1 MTERR
6 GNYALGSLSRA
17 IWGLHIPGMPQSH
30 LIRPLTAI
38 VDALPYTVVMVDGD
52 GRIDFGN
59 AAWHRSATTQAL
71 PCSDGG
77 IGQRYADVV
86 ASVVRVGPDD
96 RKRVLDGLD
105 LLLRGEAAAF
115 EHECA
120 VNVLGSPRWFR
131 VLMSVTEDEPG
142 AVIQHLETTHGHR
155 DQEARS
161 VALAQFSAI
170 FETALDGIII
180 FDDDLRLLVGNPA
193 VARML
198 GRTEAQISGARIS
211 DIMSADNTDTLRRQ
225 QRELLLEGTT
235 RGTMRG
241 IRPDGT
247 SVDIEYVARA
257 NIIPGRH
264 LAQLRD
270 VTAARQMEQELRQAQ
285 KMQALGQLT
294 GGIAHDFNNLLTV
307 VMAETDFLL
316 HPDSP
321 HDRTTRDGLTAIRGV
336 AQRGAEMVRKLM
348 AFGRQGQLHCDAV
361 DLDALV
367 ATVTAMVRR
376 VLPDTI
382 SVQHERRSGLPKAW
396 VDATATEQ
404 MLLNLVNN
412 ARDAMQERG
421 GVVRIAL
428 REVDQFIGI
437 SVTDTGIGMSK
448 DVLGRA
454 FDPFFTT
461 KKVGEGTGLGLA
473 MVYGL
478 IEQMG
483 GRTEVQSDEGVGTTV
498 RLLLPIASTPAIQI
512 PISTNEPSHDVHH
525 GERVLLVEDD
535 DAIRGLAARV
545 LRRAGYQV
553 VEAIDGD
560 SAAEQIEA
568 AAMSTPYAVIVSD
581 IVMPRG
587 GGVRVLDAR
596 RRFAPDTPLLWVT
609 GHPGAIDDDGRS
621 KAPSD
626 DPMLQKPWSAADL
639 VLCVRSA
646 IASAV

>member
-1 MTERR
+1 
-6 GNYALGSLSRA
+6 
-17 IWGLHIPGMPQSH
+17 MPQSH

-38 VDALPYTVVMVDGD
+38 VDALPYTVVRVDGD
-52 GRIDFGN
+52 GRIDFAN
-59 AAWHRSATTQAL
+59 AAWHRSTTAQAL
-71 PCSDGG
+71 PYSDGG

-96 RKRVLDGLD
+96 HRRVLDGLD

-120 VNVLGSPRWFR
+120 VTVLGSPRWFH

-161 VALAQFSAI
+161 EALAQFSAI

-180 FDDDLRLLVGNPA
+180 FDDDLRLLMGNPA

-225 QRELLLEGTT
+225 QRELLLDGTT
-235 RGTMRG
+235 RGTMCG

-270 VTAARQMEQELRQAQ
+270 VTAARQMEQELRHAQ

-307 VMAETDFLL
+307 VVAETDFLL
-316 HPDSP
+316 HPDGS
-321 HDRTTRDGLTAIRGV
+321 HDRDMRDGLTAIREA
-336 AQRGAEMVRKLM
+336 AQRGAELVQKLM

-361 DLDALV
+361 DLDTLV
-367 ATVTAMVRR
+367 ASVTTRMRLE
-376 VLPDTI
+376 LPDTI
-382 SVQHERRSGLPKAW
+382 TVQHERRSGLPRAW

-412 ARDAMQERG
+412 ARDALQARG
-421 GVVRIAL
+421 GVIHLAL
-428 REVDQFIGI
+428 REVDAFICI
-437 SVTDTGIGMSK
+437 SVTDNGIGMSN
-448 DVLGRA
+448 DVMGRA

-461 KKVGEGTGLGLA
+461 KQVGEGTGLGLA

-498 RLLLPIASTPAIQI
+498 RLLLPVASTSAMKSPVN
-512 PISTNEPSHDVHH
+512 TRERTDDGHRGD
-525 GERVLLVEDD
+525 RVLLVEDD

-545 LRRAGYQV
+545 LHRAGYQV

-568 AAMSTPYAVIVSD
+568 AAVTPYAVIVSD

-587 GGVRVLDAR
+587 GGVRVLEAR
-596 RRFAPDTPLLWVT
+596 RRWAPDTPLLWVT
-609 GHPGAIDDDGRS
+609 GHPGAIDHDGRS
-621 KAPSD
+621 QAPSN

-639 VLCVRSA
+639 VLRVRSA

>member
-1 MTERR
+1 
-6 GNYALGSLSRA
+6 
-17 IWGLHIPGMPQSH
+17 MPQSH
-30 LIRPLTAI
+30 LLRPLTAI

-59 AAWHRSATTQAL
+59 AAWHRSATAQAL
-71 PCSDGG
+71 PFSDGG
-77 IGQRYADVV
+77 IGQRYADVL

-96 RKRVLDGLD
+96 HRRVLDGLD
-105 LLLRGEAAAF
+105 LLLRGEADAF

-131 VLMSVTEDEPG
+131 VLMSITDDEPG

-155 DQEARS
+155 AQEARS
-161 VALAQFSAI
+161 EALAQFGAI

-180 FDDDLRLLVGNPA
+180 FDDDMRLLVGNPA
-193 VARML
+193 VAQML
-198 GRTEAQISGARIS
+198 GRSAEQISGARIT
-211 DIMSADNTDTLRRQ
+211 DIMSADNADILRHH
-225 QRELLLEGTT
+225 QRELLLEGTK

-257 NIIPGRH
+257 NIVPGRH

-270 VTAARQMEQELRQAQ
+270 MTAARDMERELRHAQ

-307 VMAETDFLL
+307 VVAETDFLL
-316 HPDSP
+316 HPDTS
-321 HDRTTRDGLTAIRGV
+321 HDRATRAGLTEILSV

-348 AFGRQGQLHCDAV
+348 AFGRQGQLRCDAV

-367 ATVTAMVRR
+367 ASVTTMVRH
-376 VLPDTI
+376 VLPHTI
-382 SVQHERRSGLPKAW
+382 TVQHERSTGLPKAW
-396 VDATATEQ
+396 ADASATEQ
-404 MLLNLVNN
+404 MLLNLINN

-421 GVVRIAL
+421 GTIRLAL
-428 REVDQFIGI
+428 TADDRFVCITVADSG
-437 SVTDTGIGMSK
+437 TGMSENI
-448 DVLGRA
+448 LMRA
-454 FDPFFTT
+454 FEPFFTT

-478 IEQMG
+478 SEQMG

-498 RLLLPIASTPAIQI
+498 RLLLPIATSPAMQI
-512 PISTNEPSHDVHH
+512 PVVAQHGAEDVVH
-525 GERVLLVEDD
+525 GDRVLLVEDD

-545 LRRAGYQV
+545 LRRAGYRV

-560 SAAEQIEA
+560 SAAELIEA
-568 AAMSTPYAVIVSD
+568 AAARTTPYTVIVSD

-609 GHPGAIDDDGRS
+609 GHPGAIDDDGHS
-621 KAPSD
+621 QAPSN

-639 VLCVRSA
+639 VLRVRSA
-646 IASAV
+646 IATAV